1 MWAFH
6 CGNCSLR
13 PRESAADE
21 ATKALL
27 SERQREYKMAALRA
41 KKQGDVEQAR
51 LYLRT
56 SKVSKET
63 TTHGEICLKQRRR
76 AVCRNLYQQSCVLYK
91 FECFLCC
98 VPAFLLCE

>member
-13 PRESAADE
+13 PRESAANE

-41 KKQGDVEQAR
+41 KKQGDMEQAR
-51 LYLRT
+51 LYLKT

-63 TTHGEICLKQRRR
+63 TTLRDLFKTKTASRVQ
-76 AVCRNLYQQSCVLYK
+76 K
-91 FECFLCC
+91 FVSAELCF
-98 VPAFLLCE
+98 V